1 MLRRRLNNMHLEING
16 WDAGIKF
23 SACHMI
29 PGHETC
35 SRLHGHIYSIH
46 ARIHGSQAEGGM
58 IWDFHV
64 VKDALRS
71 IADDL
76 DHKVLLPGNSEI
88 MELNLE
94 ENVGVDFEGK
104 HYSFPAVDIAVL
116 DIKVASVE
124 ELSKFVLEMFLKK
137 VEIPDNISKLEIGI
151 DEGKGQGAW
160 VEKNF

>member
-1 MLRRRLNNMHLEING
+1 MHIEING

-35 SRLHGHIYSIH
+35 CRLHGHIYSIH
-46 ARIHGSQAEGGM
+46 ARFHGTQTEKGM
-58 IWDFHV
+58 IFDFHI
-64 VKDALRS
+64 VKDALRN

-76 DHKVLLPGNSEI
+76 DHKVLLPGNSESMI
-88 MELNLE
+88 VKVEDNIE
-94 ENVGVDFEGK
+94 VKFEGK
-104 HYSFPAVDIAVL
+104 KYLFPPSDVVVL

-124 ELSKFVLEMFLKK
+124 ELSQLILNMFLSK
-137 VEIPDNISKLEIGI
+137 VNIPKNISKIEIGI

-160 VEKNF
+160 VEKQLK